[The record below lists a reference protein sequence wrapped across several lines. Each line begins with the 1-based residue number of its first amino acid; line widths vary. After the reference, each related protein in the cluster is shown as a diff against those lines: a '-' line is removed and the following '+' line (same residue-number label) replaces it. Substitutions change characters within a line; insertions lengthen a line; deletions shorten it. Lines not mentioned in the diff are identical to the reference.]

1 MWLQIGQAVRNFDI
15 LFIRSNC
22 SALNREYVEAF
33 GCPLRNESR
42 NRGNYLSGY
51 CVFKRNITKMMLEFR
66 IQMPTMTTNNNNVTN
81 VSRDLLK
88 FRADG
93 CHLATYKAPN
103 PIVESII
110 KKLRGSGN
118 FAGCPLKANFN
129 YTVKYFALNPDYFP
143 PITPEMTFS
152 ATMNMFS
159 EKFHLLSGHVE
170 ARVVKKRGKSLK
182 FLK

>member
-1 MWLQIGQAVRNFDI
+1 MLIIWLHAGQAVRNFDI
-15 LFIRSNC
+15 LFIQANC
-22 SALNREYVEAF
+22 SVLNHEYVEDF

-42 NRGNYLSGY
+42 NRGNYLSGF
-51 CVFKRNITKMMLEFR
+51 VVLKKEINKMMLEFR
-66 IQMPTMTTNNNNVTN
+66 IQMPTINNSNFA
-81 VSRDLLK
+81 RDMLK
-88 FRADG
+88 FRVDG

-118 FAGCPLKANFN
+118 FAGCPLRANFT

-152 ATMNMFS
+152 ATLNMFT
-159 EKFHLLSGHVE
+159 EKLQLISSQIE
-170 ARVVKKRGKSLK
+170 ARVIKKKRKSLK
-182 FLK
+182 FS